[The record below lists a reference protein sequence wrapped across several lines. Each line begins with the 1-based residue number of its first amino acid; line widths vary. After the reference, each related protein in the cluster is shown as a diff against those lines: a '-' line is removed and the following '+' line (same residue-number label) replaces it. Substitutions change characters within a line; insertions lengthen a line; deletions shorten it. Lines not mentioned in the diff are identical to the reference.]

1 MTAANDVLATTEARA
16 DAAVLQVLEEI
27 DRALDAALA
36 IYQRQGVTAGP
47 GMYFDFCAI
56 AMRKARKNV
65 LSDPKLFAGNLVRA
79 RHCLKEAV
87 KPAPRGN
94 RPANQDILDSANAV
108 NTAIDTA
115 LSEIQSVRKELRKG
129 TV

>member
-1 MTAANDVLATTEARA
+1 MTTANDVLTTTEARA
-16 DAAVLQVLEEI
+16 DAAILQVLEEI
-27 DRALDAALA
+27 DRALNTALA
-36 IYQRQGVTAGP
+36 VYPHQGVIIGP

-56 AMRKARKNV
+56 AMRNARRNV

-94 RPANQDILDSANAV
+94 RPVNQDILDSANAV
-108 NTAIDTA
+108 NSAINTA
-115 LSEIQSVRKELRKG
+115 LVEIRSVRKEIHKV